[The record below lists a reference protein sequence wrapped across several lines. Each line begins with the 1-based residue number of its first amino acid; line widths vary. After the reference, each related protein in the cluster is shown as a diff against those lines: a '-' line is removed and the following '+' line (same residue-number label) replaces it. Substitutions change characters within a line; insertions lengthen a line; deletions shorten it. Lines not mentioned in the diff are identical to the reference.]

1 MKESKVY
8 LLLCIVLLGSTI
20 VALLFGATH
29 YSLSDIANYVFSH
42 ESSYSMEKAI
52 FFELRLPRV
61 ILTLI
66 VGAILGIT
74 GFLLQS
80 LFRNPIIEPGLIG
93 ISSGAAFGAAL
104 FTVFGSSVTWICL
117 IGSAGSAIF
126 GALLAMTFIVFFASS
141 KGNKGSVVL
150 LLTGIAINALFYSGV
165 GMLTLV
171 ARDPQARSITFWN
184 LGSFSG
190 ADWNQVVLMLF
201 LFVPGL
207 LLSFLLIRQ
216 LEALQ
221 LGEEQAFYLGFNP
234 KKIRYSTLILA
245 STMIAIATSFVGV
258 IAFVGLVVPHLS
270 RRLGKGNFSNVLFKC
285 CFLGAIITTLAD
297 LLSRLIV
304 SPAEVPLG
312 IVTSLVGVP
321 FFLWLLKQNVS
332 YHD

>member
-104 FTVFGSSVTWICL
+104 FTVFGSSVTWISL

-221 LGEEQAFYLGFNP
+221 
-234 KKIRYSTLILA
+234 
-245 STMIAIATSFVGV
+245 
-258 IAFVGLVVPHLS
+258 
-270 RRLGKGNFSNVLFKC
+270 
-285 CFLGAIITTLAD
+285 
-297 LLSRLIV
+297 
-304 SPAEVPLG
+304 
-312 IVTSLVGVP
+312 
-321 FFLWLLKQNVS
+321 
-332 YHD
+332 